1 LEEVVERRERVMD
14 RDESW
19 RTIDEHRVAIADL
32 LDTLTPQEWATPSL
46 CDGWTVRDV
55 AAHLSMA
62 ATASVGEV
70 MGHFVRARGS
80 YNRMIH
86 DSAVARADRPT
97 PQVVADLRGIVGMRR
112 LAPSTFWRDP
122 LLDILVHG
130 QDIAMPL
137 GRTLPSSPQAAAVA
151 AEWAWRFRFLH
162 VRFGRLRGVRLVA
175 ADVSWSRGEGV
186 VLEGPVTSLL
196 LLSTGRPAGLA
207 GTDGPGRALLE
218 ERYAATA

>member
-1 LEEVVERRERVMD
+1 MD

-19 RTIDEHRVAIADL
+19 RVIDEHRLAIADL
-32 LDTLTPQEWATPSL
+32 LDTLTPEEWATPSL

-70 MGHFVRARGS
+70 LGHFVGARGS

-86 DSAVARADRPT
+86 DSAVARAQRPT
-97 PQVVADLRGIVGMRR
+97 GQVVADLRGIVGLRK
-112 LAPSTFWRDP
+112 LAPTTFWRDP

-130 QDIAMPL
+130 QDIARPL
-137 GRTLPSSPQAAAVA
+137 GRTLPTSPQAAAVA

-162 VRFGRLRGVRLVA
+162 VRFRGLRGVRLVA
-175 ADVSWSRGEGV
+175 DDASWSRGEGA

-196 LLSTGRPAGLA
+196 LLATGRAAGLD

-218 ERYAATA
+218 QRYAAPA